1 VNPDATSLIFNRTIY
16 GFHGFEMYY
25 SKKLQDVV
33 ISSQALMNVRFPEEH
48 KALDT
53 FWDYYD
59 LLHENHTTVLMQTL
73 DLK

>member
-1 VNPDATSLIFNRTIY
+1 
-16 GFHGFEMYY
+16 MYY